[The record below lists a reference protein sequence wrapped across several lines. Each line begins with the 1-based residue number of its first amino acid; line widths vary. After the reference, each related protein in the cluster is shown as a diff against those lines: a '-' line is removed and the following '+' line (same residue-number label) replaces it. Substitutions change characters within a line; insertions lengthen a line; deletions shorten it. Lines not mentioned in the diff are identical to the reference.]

1 MEFFVQQLANGI
13 MMGSIYVLIALG
25 LVLILSMM
33 DLVNFSHGQLVMVGG
48 YIILLL
54 MNSWG
59 IHFFLGIVLTFVSM
73 ATIAFV
79 IEKAVIRPTRLNK
92 LPLLIAGIATVGL
105 AMVIE
110 EVTVLLFGMNP
121 LAIQQ
126 GFGTQSISIGFL
138 RLSLMRLLIPA
149 LVVFLVV
156 GLMLFLSMTYTGKSL
171 RAVAQ
176 DSEAAALQ
184 GINVDG
190 AMTLGF
196 MISCCLAALAGT
208 FIAQMMPLDPY
219 MGLQM
224 SLKGFAIII
233 VGGMMSL
240 WGAIISSY
248 LLGIGEVLISGYVG
262 ANYKEIFFFGAMVLI
277 LLVKPSGLLGGGRDH

>member
-13 MMGSIYVLIALG
+13 MMGSIYVLMALG

-48 YIILLL
+48 YIMLVL
-54 MNSWG
+54 MNAWG
-59 IHFFLGIVLTFVSM
+59 VPFFIAIFLTFVSM
-73 ATIAFV
+73 AGISFV
-79 IEKAVIRPTRLNK
+79 IEKSIIRPTRLNK

-110 EVTVLLFGMNP
+110 EVMVLLFGMNP
-121 LAIQQ
+121 RAIQAA
-126 GFGTQSISIGFL
+126 FGTQPISIGFL
-138 RLSLMRLLIPA
+138 RLSLMRLLIPV
-149 LVVFLVV
+149 LVIFMVV
-156 GLMLFLSMTYTGKSL
+156 GLMLFLYKTYLGKSL

-184 GINVDG
+184 GINVDA

-196 MISCCLAALAGT
+196 VISCGLAAVAGT

-240 WGAIISSY
+240 WGAILASY
-248 LLGIGEVLISGYVG
+248 LLGIGEVLISGYLG
-262 ANYKEIFFFGAMVLI
+262 ANFKEIFFFGAMVLI
-277 LLVKPSGLLGGGRDH
+277 LLLKPSGLLAGAQDP

>member
-33 DLVNFSHGQLVMVGG
+33 DLVNFSHGQMVMVGG

-54 MNSWG
+54 MNVWQV
-59 IHFFLGIVLTFVSM
+59 HFFIGIFLTFVSI
-73 ATIAFV
+73 AVIAFV
-79 IEKAVIRPTRLNK
+79 IEKLVIRPTRLNK

-110 EVTVLLFGMNP
+110 EVMVFLFGMNP
-121 LAIQQ
+121 RAIREA
-126 GFGTQSISIGFL
+126 FGTQSISIGYL
-138 RLSLMRLLIPA
+138 RLSMMRLLIPA
-149 LVVFLVV
+149 LVIFLVI
-156 GLMLFLSMTYTGKSL
+156 GLMLFLYKTYTGKSL

-184 GINVDG
+184 GINVDA

-196 MISCCLAALAGT
+196 VISCGLASLAGT

-219 MGLQM
+219 VGLQM

-240 WGAIISSY
+240 WGAIMASY
-248 LLGIGEVLISGYVG
+248 LLGIGEVLISGYLG
-262 ANYKEIFFFGAMVLI
+262 AHYKEIFFFGAMVLI
-277 LLVKPSGLLGGGRDH
+277 LIIKPSGLLGGSREH